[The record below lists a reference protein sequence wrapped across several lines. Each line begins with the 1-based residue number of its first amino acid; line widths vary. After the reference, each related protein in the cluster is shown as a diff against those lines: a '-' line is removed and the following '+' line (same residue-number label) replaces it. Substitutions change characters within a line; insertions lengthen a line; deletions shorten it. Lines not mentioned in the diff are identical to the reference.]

1 MMTLKSP
8 PPPNNSD
15 TELLCAYDLRKSV
28 NDLSKTVQQLQEDSQ
43 ILKKLQ
49 LRGNLD
55 AAEVPPVAGPPG
67 PLGEAVEPYIVNNDN

>member
-1 MMTLKSP
+1 M
-8 PPPNNSD
+8 
-15 TELLCAYDLRKSV
+15 

-55 AAEVPPVAGPPG
+55 TAEVPPVAGPPE